1 MSQAAPKKQ
10 INREEIRAI
19 YAQGEEEIVALVEGL
34 LERIGQLEA
43 RIEGLENQRHKDS
56 RAQQQTSIE

>member
-1 MSQAAPKKQ
+1 MSQAAAKKQ

-19 YAQGEEEIVALVEGL
+19 YAQGEEAIVSLVEGL

-43 RIEGLENQRHKDS
+43 RIEG
-56 RAQQQTSIE
+56 